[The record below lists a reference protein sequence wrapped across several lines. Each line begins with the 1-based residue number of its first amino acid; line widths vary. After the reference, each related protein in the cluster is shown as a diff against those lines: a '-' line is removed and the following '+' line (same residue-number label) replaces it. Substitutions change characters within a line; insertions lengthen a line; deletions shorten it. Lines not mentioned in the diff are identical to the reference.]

1 MRVNQCTIS
10 SCFIIVF
17 DTRSLVELISFILQY
32 NLLFFIQ
39 TKQKRPRR
47 MLFLSPII
55 CFWSAAPHHISLTN
69 TRPIRSI
76 DEFSFNQFSNDNRS
90 SIVHGILRILL
101 SHIGNREPC
110 HGAENSDLNRSKD
123 RKSRKRESLET
134 FSLFRIIHVGVMC
147 TLIGRVW
154 GSRLRLRWAWLSL
167 LWHNRRLYHRLLFG
181 YWRGWSVL
189 SWRHPFV
196 YSVQTLRL
204 GERSDFVVRRETL
217 ESCEQ

>member
-1 MRVNQCTIS
+1 MFLIGCS
-10 SCFIIVF
+10 S
-17 DTRSLVELISFILQY
+17 
-32 NLLFFIQ
+32 
-39 TKQKRPRR
+39 P
-47 MLFLSPII
+47 FL
-55 CFWSAAPHHISLTN
+55 
-69 TRPIRSI
+69 
-76 DEFSFNQFSNDNRS
+76 
-90 SIVHGILRILL
+90 LRILGPFDRSTNSRSTNSRTTIVHRSSMESCESCYRISATG
-101 SHIGNREPC
+101 SHA
-110 HGAENSDLNRSKD
+110 GAENSDLNRSKD